1 MHKFPKDFF
10 LFHKGI
16 IFCFHNKII
25 EQKRKK
31 GKKVKKFWKI
41 DFEVLNSGKSEEIDV
56 LLFDVDG
63 HLEGRIKECLVG
75 LTGMSVIEK

>member
-1 MHKFPKDFF
+1 M
-10 LFHKGI
+10 
-16 IFCFHNKII
+16 N
-25 EQKRKK
+25 RK

-41 DFEVLNSGKSEEIDV
+41 DFEVLDLRRVREVRGVSGNWC

-63 HLEGRIKECLVG
+63 HLEERIKECLVG